1 MKHEIPTRPLWFFTR
16 TNPPVF
22 VTAAAIM
29 FLFILYGTLFTK
41 TAQDVFTAVQTFVT
55 GHFSWVF
62 TITTCLLLFFALFLL
77 FSPYGKIRLGK
88 DSDRPEFSFA
98 TWFAMLFS
106 AGMGIGLIYWS
117 VAEPI
122 SHYKNPPIS
131 VPETERAAE
140 QAMQLTFFHWGLHAW
155 AIYCV
160 VGMALA
166 YFAFRKGLPLTI
178 RSAFY
183 PLLGDRIYGPFGHVI
198 DIFSVVSTMFGVA
211 TSLGLGAMQVNSGLH
226 FIAGVPQS
234 VWVQVALISFITLIA
249 TFSVMLGLHKGISR
263 LSHFNLWVAGIFLL
277 FVFLAGPTLYIL
289 TTFGTTLANYAQ
301 NFLVL
306 SVASETMYDVE
317 WRSSWTTFYWA
328 WWIAWSPF
336 VGMFIARVSRGR
348 TIREFI
354 LGCLLAPCLAT
365 FAWLSVFGGTAI
377 HLDLVEGGAIAEA
390 VDKNVSTA
398 LFFMLESLPL
408 DAITATIAT
417 VVIIT
422 FFVTSSDS
430 GSFVIDMITAGGDP
444 DPPKLQRLFWAVTE
458 GVIAIVLLIAGG
470 LNALQTAAITTGL
483 PFAIVLIGLIY
494 GLRVA
499 LLNERRQQK
508 REQATREQ
516 EA

>member
-1 MKHEIPTRPLWFFTR
+1 MQHQIPTRPLGFFKR

-22 VTAAAIM
+22 ITAAVLM
-29 FLFILYGTLFTK
+29 FLFILYGTLFTE
-41 TAQDVFTAVQTFVT
+41 TAREVFETTQTFIT
-55 GHFSWVF
+55 RHFSWVF

-77 FSPYGKIRLGK
+77 FSPYGNIRLGK
-88 DSDRPEFSFA
+88 DEDRPEFSFT

-122 SHYKNPPIS
+122 SHFTNPPIS
-131 VPETERAAE
+131 VPEAERAAE
-140 QAMQLTFFHWGLHAW
+140 QAMQLTYFHWGMHAW

-166 YFAFRKGLPLTI
+166 YFSFRKGLPLTI

-183 PLLGDRIYGPFGHVI
+183 PLIGDRIYGPFGHVI

-211 TSLGLGAMQVNSGLH
+211 TSLGLGAMQVNSGLNY
-226 FIAGVPQS
+226 IAGIPDEPI
-234 VWVQVALISFITLIA
+234 VQVMLIAFITMIA
-249 TFSVMLGLHKGISR
+249 TISVLLGLHKGISR
-263 LSHFNLWVAGIFLL
+263 LSHFNLMVSGTFLM
-277 FVFLAGPTLYIL
+277 FVLLAGPTLYI
-289 TTFGTTLANYAQ
+289 FGNFAQALGNYAQ

-306 SVASETMYDVE
+306 SVASETLIDVE
-317 WRSSWTTFYWA
+317 WRSNWTTFYWA

-354 LGCLLAPCLAT
+354 LGCLFAPCLAT

-377 HLDLVEGGAIAEA
+377 HMDMVQGGSIASA

-398 LFFMLESLPL
+398 LFFMLQELPFSV
-408 DAITATIAT
+408 ITATVAT

-430 GSFVIDMITAGGDP
+430 GSFGGDP

-458 GVIAIVLLIAGG
+458 GVIAIVLLLAGG
-470 LNALQTAAITTGL
+470 LNALQTAAITSGL
-483 PFAIVLIGLIY
+483 PFALVLIGLIY
-494 GLRVA
+494 GLRRA
-499 LLNERRQQK
+499 LLQEHRQQK
-508 REQATREQ
+508 EKEKEEAARQQ
-516 EA
+516 EASP